1 MLPYATKTHLQ
12 NTRHAVRSDPK
23 GCIMHALVR
32 FEVIQL
38 REWPPFH
45 LQALHSDPRCQ
56 RPRCLSQ
63 VSSGIVPSIMHQK
76 AGPRRYV
83 AAWPISTYNAR

>member
-12 NTRHAVRSDPK
+12 NTRHAVHSDPQ
-23 GCIMHALVR
+23 GCIMHALVC

-45 LQALHSDPRCQ
+45 LQALHS
-56 RPRCLSQ
+56 
-63 VSSGIVPSIMHQK
+63 
-76 AGPRRYV
+76 
-83 AAWPISTYNAR
+83 

>member
-1 MLPYATKTHLQ
+1 MLPYATKMHLQ
-12 NTRHAVRSDPK
+12 NTHHAVYSEPK

-45 LQALHSDPRCQ
+45 LQATHSQPRCE
-56 RPRCLSQ
+56 RPRCLCQ
-63 VSSGIVPSIMHQK
+63 VSSGIVPWVMHQK
-76 AGPRRYV
+76 AGPRTHI
-83 AAWPISTYNAR
+83 AA